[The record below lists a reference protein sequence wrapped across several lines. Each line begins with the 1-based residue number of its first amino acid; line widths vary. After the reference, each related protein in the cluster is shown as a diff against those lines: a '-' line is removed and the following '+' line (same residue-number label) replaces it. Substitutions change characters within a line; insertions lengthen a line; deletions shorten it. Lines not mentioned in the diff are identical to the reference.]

1 MRTST
6 LAKKPPLSPGYE
18 GRRELSVERVRDP
31 WPHPDKPLATIEV
44 IVNIKE
50 SPVEWMYRRG
60 KIDETTKLAADRFRA
75 IYERAEVGSAP
86 GVDYQRPKVDGG
98 QIARAGVTD
107 AVADAHK
114 QLASIRRALGGRLY
128 RYLCLIVGEGL
139 SIKAV
144 AAKVDGYGSRLTRE
158 GVAFSFH
165 CALADLVEH
174 FGVTRGAVSPIRAEI
189 VPRNHPE
196 NPPEI
201 PPKPDTA

>member
-128 RYLCLIVGEGL
+128 SYLCMIAGEGL
-139 SIKAV
+139 SVRAV
-144 AAKVDGYGSRLTRE
+144 AVRIDGKGLRLTRE
-158 GVAFSFH
+158 GVAYSFRD
-165 CALADLVEH
+165 ALADLVEH
-174 FGVTRGAVSPIRAEI
+174 FGVTRGTIKQPIRAETA
-189 VPRNHPE
+189 
-196 NPPEI
+196 I
-201 PPKPDTA
+201 PKTLPKTLPKCD